1 MTKTKLIGASLA
13 AMLAAGAISTPASAQ
28 QQHWVPGHWD
38 YAGGRDGDARPYDL
52 VGPGVRF
59 LYPELRETRR
69 GRAFVLR
76 NFDFDRDGIITPRE
90 ARAADRAFSGIAGR
104 DRGRFDWD
112 SHDVVVASPA
122 PPPPPPYPSM
132 GRPGPWDRSAM
143 RAYHFRDTPEGARMT
158 LQEDVLFRTDSAE
171 LRPGALD
178 KLQTLAGYLRAN
190 QGVRIAIDGYTDS
203 RGSDAHNQ
211 DLSERRAASVR
222 AALEGMGLTE
232 ARFRVRGHGEN
243 DPVASNA
250 TADGM
255 RLNRR
260 VEVTLLGRRAS
271 EFG

>member
-1 MTKTKLIGASLA
+1 MIKTKLIAASLV
-13 AMLAAGAISTPASAQ
+13 AMLAAGVSAVPAQAQ
-28 QQHWVPGHWD
+28 QQRWVPGHWD
-38 YAGGRDGDARPYDL
+38 WAGGRDGDARPYDL

-76 NFDFDRDGIITPRE
+76 NFDMNRDGIITPPE
-90 ARAADRAFSGIAGR
+90 ARAADRAFAGIAGR

-112 SHDVVVASPA
+112 AHDVIVASPA
-122 PPPPPPYPSM
+122 PPPPSIST

-178 KLQTLAGYLRAN
+178 KLQTLAGYLRDNA
-190 QGVRIAIDGYTDS
+190 GVRIAIDGYTDS
-203 RGSDAHNQ
+203 RGTDAHNQ

-222 AALEGMGLTE
+222 AALDDMGVTQ
-232 ARFRVRGHGEN
+232 ARFRVRGHGEA
-243 DPVASNA
+243 DPVATNA

-271 EFG
+271 EFD

>member
-1 MTKTKLIGASLA
+1 MTNTALARTSLIAGVLA
-13 AMLAAGAISTPASAQ
+13 AVTLSTPAVAQ
-28 QQHWVPGHWD
+28 QRWVPGHWD
-38 YAGGRDGDARPYDL
+38 WAGGRGGDARPYDL
-52 VGPGVRF
+52 VGPGVRL

-76 NFDFDRDGIITPRE
+76 NFDLDRDGVIIPAE
-90 ARAADRAFSGIAGR
+90 ARAADRAFAGIAGR
-104 DRGRFDWD
+104 DRARFDWD
-112 SHDVVVASPA
+112 AHDAVVASP
-122 PPPPPPYPSM
+122 PPPPRYSST
-132 GRPGPWDRSAM
+132 GRSGPWDRSAM

-171 LRPGALD
+171 LRPGAIDRL
-178 KLQTLAGYLRAN
+178 KTLAGYLRDN
-190 QGVRIAIDGYTDS
+190 PGVRIAIDGYTDS
-203 RGSDAHNQ
+203 RGGDAHNQ

-222 AALEGMGLTE
+222 AALDDMGVTQ
-232 ARFRVRGHGEN
+232 ARFRVRGHGEA
-243 DPVASNA
+243 DPVATNA